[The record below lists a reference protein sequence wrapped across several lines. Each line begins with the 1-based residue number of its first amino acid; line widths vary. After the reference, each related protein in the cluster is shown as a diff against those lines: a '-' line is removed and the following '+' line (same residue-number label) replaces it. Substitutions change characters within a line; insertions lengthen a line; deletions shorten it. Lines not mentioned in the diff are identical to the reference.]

1 LLKATTT
8 YIKQSIYKMNKELF
22 HTDKEIDYKD
32 MPLAECVRPQ
42 TLDEFVGQHKI
53 LEKDT
58 ILRNIIE
65 NNELTSLIFW
75 GPPGTGKTTLARIIA
90 NKTQANFIFFSAVLS
105 KILEVRNAM
114 KEAEY
119 NLRNFHKKT
128 ILFIDEIH
136 RFNKAQQDAFLPFVE
151 KGVIV
156 LIGATTE
163 NPSFEVIAPLLSR
176 CKVIVLQMLNEEDI
190 YTIIKRSFSHPHG
203 DIQQF

>member
-1 LLKATTT
+1 
-8 YIKQSIYKMNKELF
+8 MNKELF

-90 NKTQANFIFFSAVLS
+90 NKTNARFIFFSAVFA
-105 KILEVRNAM
+105 KITEVRNAM
-114 KEAEY
+114 KEVG
-119 NLRNFHKKT
+119 
-128 ILFIDEIH
+128 I
-136 RFNKAQQDAFLPFVE
+136 
-151 KGVIV
+151 
-156 LIGATTE
+156 
-163 NPSFEVIAPLLSR
+163 
-176 CKVIVLQMLNEEDI
+176 
-190 YTIIKRSFSHPHG
+190 RSA
-203 DIQQF
+203 

>member
-1 LLKATTT
+1 
-8 YIKQSIYKMNKELF
+8 
-22 HTDKEIDYKD
+22 
-32 MPLAECVRPQ
+32 MPLAERVRPQ

-58 ILRNIIE
+58 ILRNIIV

-90 NKTQANFIFFSAVLS
+90 NKTNANFIFFSAVLS
-105 KILEVRNAM
+105 KINEVRNAM

-136 RFNKAQQDAFLPFVE
+136 RFNKAQQDAFLPFVKRE
-151 KGVIV
+151 
-156 LIGATTE
+156 
-163 NPSFEVIAPLLSR
+163 LL
-176 CKVIVLQMLNEEDI
+176 CWLAQLQKIPRL
-190 YTIIKRSFSHPHG
+190 K
-203 DIQQF
+203 